1 MSCHVASAES
11 TGGSG
16 DGGGRRRRRTES
28 TSAASSA
35 VSSSRD
41 FQTMTSPLP
50 SLPPLPYQ
58 QPSSGAMSPLCCQST
73 SPLLAGTID
82 RGGSSARSV
91 ANTSSLACL
100 RTRSTS
106 ARGSSMGVGLR
117 PFAASTRA
125 TSRGSGG
132 ASGPPGR
139 SSLPMSS
146 ALLPGT
152 NRYSNAISSR
162 TALSMGS
169 GDGDGGGNN
178 KSSNDVSSRI
188 MLSPGSFA
196 GGIGAET
203 SGEGSKVKS
212 PTVAPETRSSS
223 AGGMHR

>member
-1 MSCHVASAES
+1 MASAKS

-16 DGGGRRRRRTES
+16 DGGVDGGRCRRRTES
-28 TSAASSA
+28 ASAASSA
-35 VSSSRD
+35 ASSSRD
-41 FQTMTSPLP
+41 FQTTASPLP

-58 QPSSGAMSPLCCQST
+58 QPSSGAQSPLCCQSA

-139 SSLPMSS
+139 SSLPRSS

-152 NRYSNAISSR
+152 SRYSYAVASR

-169 GDGDGGGNN
+169 GDGDDR
-178 KSSNDVSSRI
+178 SSNGVSSR
-188 MLSPGSFA
+188 MTLSSGSSA
-196 GGIGAET
+196 GGSGAET
-203 SGEGSKVKS
+203 S
-212 PTVAPETRSSS
+212 TAAPR
-223 AGGMHR
+223 